1 MKFKIIVPTFNAG
14 DKLEKLIIKLDNY
27 KANLFVIDSSSTDNT
42 NDILIK
48 HNINYKVIDRNDFN
62 HGGTRNLAGKLFDCE
77 YLIYITQDIV
87 FIDTSS
93 IEKII
98 NVMEGN
104 SSIAAV
110 YGRQIPYE
118 NTNLFGKH
126 LRKFNYKDLS
136 YTRTFCDKEIYG
148 IKTAFLSN
156 SFCGYRKKCLEE
168 IGWFKDNLIL
178 GEDMYAGAKFL
189 MCGYKLAY
197 ASDAVVYHSH
207 SYSFI
212 QEFKRYF
219 DIGVFHRKENW
230 LLKEFGKAEGEGKK
244 YVISEFKY
252 ILDNKKFF
260 LIPSFF
266 IRNFMK
272 YLGYKLGFFYYIF
285 PNFLRKKLSMT
296 NKYWNKNNR

>member
-1 MKFKIIVPTFNAG
+1 MKFKIIIPTFNAG
-14 DKLEKLIIKLDNY
+14 DQLEKLIVKIQKY
-27 KANLFVIDSSSTDNT
+27 KDDLFVIDSSSTDNT
-42 NDILIK
+42 IDILNK
-48 HNINYKVIDRNDFN
+48 HKISYKVIDRNDFN
-62 HGGTRNLAGKLFDCE
+62 HGKTRNLAGKLFDCE
-77 YLIYITQDIV
+77 FLIYITQDTM
-87 FIDTSS
+87 FIDSSS

-98 NVMEGN
+98 NVMEDD

-126 LRKFNYKDLS
+126 LRKFNYKDSS
-136 YTRTFCDKEIYG
+136 YTRVISDKVKYG

-168 IGWFKDNLIL
+168 IGWFKDDLIL

-189 MCGYKLAY
+189 MSGYKLSY

-207 SYSFI
+207 SYSI
-212 QEFKRYF
+212 VEEFKRYF

-244 YVISEFKY
+244 YVVSEFKY
-252 ILDNKKFF
+252 ILNNKKFY

-272 YLGYKLGFFYYIF
+272 YLGYKLGFYYYIF
-285 PNFLRKKLSMT
+285 PNALRRKLSMT
-296 NKYWNKNNR
+296 NKYWE